1 MLCER
6 NRANMSDPSELLT
19 VEEAASR
26 LGVSIATARRMAAD
40 GRIRGHK
47 SGKQWLIDG
56 DSLAGKRRSRRGSA
70 RPSIDWDASLKYV
83 RNTDLSELWVPDVL
97 RHEDLLSSSA
107 AVIARAQSIVER
119 AAPGVARV
127 VDVDQSPML
136 SRVGTLLDLA
146 DRVAYQAVVGSFADR
161 IDSQLAASVYSARL
175 STSGGYFTKQS
186 RRQWVTW
193 RRLVRSQ
200 LGETDQW
207 LVKTDLTAF
216 FETVP
221 HGRLVAEVEAL
232 NVEAAII
239 TPLREML
246 RLWGNDRNTGLPQGP
261 NASRV
266 LANLY
271 MLPVD
276 RAMLQSGWSYS
287 RFLDD
292 VRVVVPTKSEG
303 NRAIRQFQR
312 ECRARGLL
320 VSTPKTKL
328 LHGEEA
334 RDDVNANQDLE
345 LAAYLT
351 SLPNSSEA
359 RKALKRILRNA
370 LKAEAG
376 IDDRRARFS
385 LWRLTLLR
393 EARTLNLVLGRL
405 GDLAPV
411 ASVVAAY
418 LRPFITRKQVLD
430 GLTAYLESETENH
443 SSHLCT
449 WLFATMLE
457 HPGGMPDAWAD
468 EAGRRVKDR
477 NEPEFLRAI
486 AAVVFLRAGR
496 PADVD
501 WVKADI
507 QREHDPEV
515 LRGYAV
521 GLHWAHALDKTTQR
535 HLATRSAA
543 TATAIEYLQGRNR
556 LPSLVSKAGTLAV
569 ESQS

>member
-1 MLCER
+1 
-6 NRANMSDPSELLT
+6 
-19 VEEAASR
+19 
-26 LGVSIATARRMAAD
+26 
-40 GRIRGHK
+40 
-47 SGKQWLIDG
+47 
-56 DSLAGKRRSRRGSA
+56 
-70 RPSIDWDASLKYV
+70 
-83 RNTDLSELWVPDVL
+83 
-97 RHEDLLSSSA
+97 
-107 AVIARAQSIVER
+107 
-119 AAPGVARV
+119 
-127 VDVDQSPML
+127 
-136 SRVGTLLDLA
+136 
-146 DRVAYQAVVGSFADR
+146 
-161 IDSQLAASVYSARL
+161 
-175 STSGGYFTKQS
+175 
-186 RRQWVTW
+186 
-193 RRLVRSQ
+193 
-200 LGETDQW
+200 
-207 LVKTDLTAF
+207 
-216 FETVP
+216 
-221 HGRLVAEVEAL
+221 
-232 NVEAAII
+232 
-239 TPLREML
+239 
-246 RLWGNDRNTGLPQGP
+246 
-261 NASRV
+261 V

-292 VRVVVPTKSEG
+292 VRVVVPTKFEG
-303 NRAIRQFQR
+303 YRAIRQFQR

-334 RDDVNANQDLE
+334 RDDVNANRDLE
-345 LAAYLT
+345 LADYLT
-351 SLPNSSEA
+351 SLPNSAEA

-393 EARTLNLVLGRL
+393 EAGTLNLVLGRL

-418 LRPFITRKQVLD
+418 LRPFITKKQVHD
-430 GLTAYLESETENH
+430 GLTAYLASETENH
-443 SSHLCT
+443 SSQLCT

-457 HPGGMPDAWAD
+457 HPGGMPGAWAD

-486 AAVVFLRAGR
+486 AAVVFLRSGR

-535 HLATRSAA
+535 LLATRSAA

-569 ESQS
+569 EVQS